1 MKAAL
6 CAVLEKAS
14 GELVL
19 ISPDCLHD
27 LAPAN
32 ADAISSG
39 SQALTAPAPQEQE
52 RLEKWLKV
60 KIQVPMVKQEQ
71 QQRQRELDIRQDYL
85 KKAMESA
92 IRDSQTNQMKL
103 AAKVAAGDETY
114 RVARDSA
121 QKRVKDLQERYRA
134 KQNELDYLKIVS
146 FGRVAYLGCAIV
158 HPAPALVAAMPGM
171 KNDPEVEA
179 FAMRY
184 VMQYE
189 RQRGWEPEDVSQ
201 N

>member
-60 KIQVPMVKQEQ
+60 KIQVPMVKASSGSVQLE
-71 QQRQRELDIRQDYL
+71 I
-85 KKAMESA
+85 A
-92 IRDSQTNQMKL
+92 L
-103 AAKVAAGDETY
+103 A
-114 RVARDSA
+114 
-121 QKRVKDLQERYRA
+121 
-134 KQNELDYLKIVS
+134 
-146 FGRVAYLGCAIV
+146 
-158 HPAPALVAAMPGM
+158 
-171 KNDPEVEA
+171 
-179 FAMRY
+179 
-184 VMQYE
+184 
-189 RQRGWEPEDVSQ
+189 
-201 N
+201 